1 MRYYG
6 GGVGH
11 LDPRKF
17 EPAVDLVEVG
27 DEGTRP
33 DHSYDN
39 MDGSDDSDD
48 EDDDDDCDDGDDGG
62 QSDTEESSDEEAT
75 NVY

>member
-48 EDDDDDCDDGDDGG
+48 KDNDGGG
-62 QSDTEESSDEEAT
+62 QSDTEESSDEEAA